1 MNEELK
7 KNISK
12 KGKITGNT
20 NSHFFNIGEI
30 VTIVGVSTI
39 GDDLYKCEGT
49 HYNDQ
54 WSVYTSE
61 IEILEDIPI
70 KNEDKTG
77 KKYRCIENNVHF
89 TTSDIIT
96 LIKDDGSCCCLY
108 QSNNGTK
115 AYFMNDKLVPMSE
128 DTPDDKDRTGKK
140 YRCIEAGYNFVV
152 GDIVTMVEDDKT
164 SCCGYKRVGCSANYA
179 YNSSFVPVSDDTPET
194 KPETK
199 PDTKH
204 KFKEG
209 DRVKVIGRNP
219 KNIYGGI
226 EGKTAIVKSLNG
238 WVNGIEKYILT
249 FDSESFNR
257 YWDLTE
263 DLELVSS
270 EGDRNHLS
278 NGDSHSTVTTVKKNK
293 LMEKLRKI
301 PSTLKRILDKD
312 LQAMYKVGFINGDLA
327 LTAEGEKEV
336 LNYLITVTATKK
348 AISDIAKAI
357 IVESKEDK

>member
-7 KNISK
+7 KNIGKKCRILETWRGLK
-12 KGKITGNT
+12 KGDICEIKDCDR
-20 NSHFFNIGEI
+20 NSYYI
-30 VTIVGVSTI
+30 
-39 GDDLYKCEGT
+39 
-49 HYNDQ
+49 
-54 WSVYTSE
+54 YTKDKSSKNVMYPNE
-61 IEILEDIPI
+61 IEIIEDTPD
-70 KNEDKTG
+70 EDKTG

-128 DTPDDKDRTGKK
+128 
-140 YRCIEAGYNFVV
+140 
-152 GDIVTMVEDDKT
+152 
-164 SCCGYKRVGCSANYA
+164 
-179 YNSSFVPVSDDTPET
+179 DTPET

-312 LQAMYKVGFINGDLA
+312 LQSMYKVGFINGDLA

>member
-128 DTPDDKDRTGKK
+128 DTP
-140 YRCIEAGYNFVV
+140 
-152 GDIVTMVEDDKT
+152 
-164 SCCGYKRVGCSANYA
+164 
-179 YNSSFVPVSDDTPET
+179 ET

-278 NGDSHSTVTTVKKNK
+278 NGDSHDTVETVEENNNMDMLK
-293 LMEKLRKI
+293 KI

>member
-1 MNEELK
+1 MQAEE
-7 KNISK
+7 KNIGK
-12 KGKITGNT
+12 KCKILTAWKELFVGD
-20 NSHFFNIGEI
+20 ICEI
-30 VTIVGVSTI
+30 KS
-39 GDDLYKCEGT
+39 LRP
-49 HYNDQ
+49 
-54 WSVYTSE
+54 TSGYFVWNVNKSRDFAMEENE
-61 IEILEDIPI
+61 IEILEDTPVE
-70 KNEDKTG
+70 NE
-77 KKYRCIENNVHF
+77 
-89 TTSDIIT
+89 
-96 LIKDDGSCCCLY
+96 
-108 QSNNGTK
+108 
-115 AYFMNDKLVPMSE
+115 
-128 DTPDDKDRTGKK
+128 DRTGKK
-140 YRCIEAGYNFVV
+140 YRCIEADCGFVV

-179 YNSSFVPVSDDTPET
+179 YNSSFVPVSEDTPET

-219 KNIYGGI
+219 KNIYDGI

-238 WVNGIEKYILT
+238 WVNGIEKYILK
-249 FDSESFNR
+249 FDSESSNR
-257 YWDLTE
+257 YWNLTE

-278 NGDSHSTVTTVKKNK
+278 NGDSHDTVETVEENNNMDMLK
-293 LMEKLRKI
+293 KI